1 MASIITAVKTA
12 KSAPAWEEVTTYA
25 TARHWKDKA
34 ATEKK
39 AWCISEE
46 VDTPRTEMGAGG
58 GVQLTVEHK
67 LSCWQI
73 QGLTTH

>member
-25 TARHWKDKA
+25 TACHWKDKA
-34 ATEKK
+34 ATEKQ

-46 VDTPRTEMGAGG
+46 VETPKTEMGAGG
-58 GVQLTVEHK
+58 G
-67 LSCWQI
+67 CN
-73 QGLTTH
+73 

>member
-1 MASIITAVKTA
+1 MASMITAVKTA
-12 KSAPAWEEVTTYA
+12 KSAPAWEEVTTSA

-34 ATEKK
+34 ATEKH

-46 VDTPRTEMGAGG
+46 VETPRTEMGAG

-73 QGLTTH
+73 EGLTTH